1 LVLLKEIYNFAAPKY
16 HPRSVAR
23 LFEGEFKLGRNAIS
37 EANQVLF
44 QHPITLW
51 KKSSKKSRSSW
62 ERKLKIDDKCF
73 FQTAW
78 EAKRIE
84 HLKYTKQ

>member
-1 LVLLKEIYNFAAPKY
+1 MVLLKEIYNFAAPKY

-23 LFEGEFKLGRNAIS
+23 LFEGEFKLGRNANS
-37 EANQVLF
+37 EANHVLF
-44 QHPITLW
+44 QHPITSW
-51 KKSSKKSRSSW
+51 KRSSKSGRSSW

-73 FQTAW
+73 FQTVW

-84 HLKYTKQ
+84 HLK

>member
-1 LVLLKEIYNFAAPKY
+1 MVLLKEIYNFAAPKY

-23 LFEGEFKLGRNAIS
+23 LFGGEFKLGRNAIS

-44 QHPITLW
+44 QHPITYR
-51 KKSSKKSRSSW
+51 KKSSKISRSCW

-73 FQTAW
+73 FQTLGVMP
-78 EAKRIE
+78 E
-84 HLKYTKQ
+84 

>member
-1 LVLLKEIYNFAAPKY
+1 MVLLKEIYNFAAPKY

-23 LFEGEFKLGRNAIS
+23 LFEGEFKLGRNANS

-73 FQTAW
+73 FQTVW

-84 HLKYTKQ
+84 HLK